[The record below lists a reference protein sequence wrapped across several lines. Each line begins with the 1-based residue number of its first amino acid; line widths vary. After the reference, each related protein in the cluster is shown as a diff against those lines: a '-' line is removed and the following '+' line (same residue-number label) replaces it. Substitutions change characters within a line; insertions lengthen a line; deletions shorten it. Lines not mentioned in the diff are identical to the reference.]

1 MSVILEFIGN
11 TNGAQIFRHPV
22 TKRNIRA
29 GRNLAVRYVN
39 VEQDEV
45 DYFLTIGLFRVAHG
59 ETQISVKRKDAPVRI
74 EPTNIVEQSSTLA
87 EEAPKEN
94 LVSFEESQVEPLV
107 DWLSEP
113 ENNIAEE
120 VDTVKE
126 SVETVKDSPVE
137 VETSDVEQKSDKV
150 RRGRPRG

>member
-39 VEQDEV
+39 VEQEEV
-45 DYFLTIGLFRVAHG
+45 DYFLNIGLFRVAHG
-59 ETQISVKRKDAPVRI
+59 GTQVSVKRKDVPVRI
-74 EPTNIVEQSSTLA
+74 EPTPIVEQSPVVD
-87 EEAPKEN
+87 EEPKEN
-94 LVSFEESQVEPLV
+94 VVSFDDSQVESLV

-113 ENNIAEE
+113 KASVAEE
-120 VDTVKE
+120 VDSVQE
-126 SVETVKDSPVE
+126 SVEIAEVPPAE
-137 VETSDVEQKSDKV
+137 VEASDAEQKSDKV

>member
-29 GRNLAVRYVN
+29 GRNLAVRYVT

-45 DYFLTIGLFRVAHG
+45 DYFLAIGLFRVAHSG
-59 ETQISVKRKDAPVRI
+59 SQVSVKRKDAPVRI
-74 EPTNIVEQSSTLA
+74 EPTPIVDESPVVD
-87 EEAPKEN
+87 EAPTEN
-94 LVSFEESQVEPLV
+94 VVSFDESQVESLV

-113 ENNIAEE
+113 KASVAEE
-120 VDTVKE
+120 VDSVQE
-126 SVETVKDSPVE
+126 SVETAEVPPAE
-137 VETSDVEQKSDKV
+137 VEASDAEQKSDKV